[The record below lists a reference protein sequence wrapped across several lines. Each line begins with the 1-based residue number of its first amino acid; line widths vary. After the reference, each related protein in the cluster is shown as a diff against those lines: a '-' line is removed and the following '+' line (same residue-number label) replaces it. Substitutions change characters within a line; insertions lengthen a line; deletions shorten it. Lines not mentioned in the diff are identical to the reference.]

1 MGYKGDCGKKKE
13 RNEKFSLAKN
23 FKSKNFTLGNAMAVV
38 VYGVSGVY
46 DYGLLWCEGLS
57 CWDGGLGMVV
67 STSFAYTLRVQA
79 FAIRC

>member
-1 MGYKGDCGKKKE
+1 M
-13 RNEKFSLAKN
+13 
-23 FKSKNFTLGNAMAVV
+23 TVV